1 MSNAEPFVSKS
12 GETIT
17 DEIAEQIAD
26 EAEAG
31 YDVDELAETARPGP
45 GRKSLAGAAGKSPA
59 IQLRLAPDVY
69 ERLRAAAAETGAS
82 ISELVRDAIDRQ
94 LKRIDRAARR

>member
-1 MSNAEPFVSKS
+1 MSSAEPFVTKS

-17 DEIAEQIAD
+17 EEIADKLAR

-31 YDVDELAETARPGP
+31 YDIDPRQVRPGP
-45 GRKSLAGAAGKSPA
+45 GRKSLAGGAGKSPA

-69 ERLRAAAAETGAS
+69 ERVRAAADEAGES
-82 ISELVRDAIDRQ
+82 LSDFVRDAIDRQ
-94 LKRIDRAARR
+94 LRRLDRAARR